1 MIDPRQFK
9 GMSTSL
15 NANLNRRS
23 VLRLTAAGAGLVVA
37 SRYFTAS
44 GGGAG
49 PTAGKKG
56 HLHGRLRADRQQQPL
71 AAG

>member
-1 MIDPRQFK
+1 MIDPRLFK

-15 NANLNRRS
+15 NAKLNRRS

-37 SRYFTAS
+37 SRYFTGPVAAQVAA
-44 GGGAG
+44 AG
-49 PTAGKKG
+49 RKG
-56 HLHGRLRADRQQQPL
+56 HLHGRLRADRQQQPV